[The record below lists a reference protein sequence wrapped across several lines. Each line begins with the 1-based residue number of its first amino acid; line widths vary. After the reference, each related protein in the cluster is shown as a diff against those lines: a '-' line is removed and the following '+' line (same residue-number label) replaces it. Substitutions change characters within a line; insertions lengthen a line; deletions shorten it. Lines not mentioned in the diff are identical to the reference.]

1 MPIASTPSKPRMVR
15 QRVWSAGRLLVLVG
29 ALGATYG
36 VFFLAAMRIASN
48 AREVKVPNV
57 QGQSVAAATVLLANA
72 GLALK
77 VDPIRKADPKVP
89 ADHVLAQDPAAGTV
103 LRRQRAVRIRV
114 SDGQKDPVIPSVIGQ
129 LERAA
134 EITLLQ
140 ANVQIAER
148 AEIRSGAYESGSVV
162 AQTPPP
168 KSRSATVSLLINRGN
183 TGATYVMPDL
193 IGTLSVRAE
202 AVLRRLEFRISTVA
216 DVPYP
221 GLPPGIVVRQTPQA
235 GFQVAKGELIS
246 LEVSR

>member
-1 MPIASTPSKPRMVR
+1 MVR